1 MKQFRNYQSVI
12 TKQIWVQSPT
22 QRHNTVCSLPNCY
35 SNCHIACGL
44 GFTLEPKDL
53 LPCTAM
59 RGVSCKECGHSH
71 LDHRHYNSQW
81 KQEDHTQTT
90 VDKDAETK
98 YRAAERNNTLQE
110 RMLADLKSA
119 IASLDVDME
128 ESLAIVGILTEAYA
142 KLSLSGSFAGQ
153 VRKSVRLLETNLQ
166 AMRSN
171 QADPKSVE
179 AVERSLVSMKAKLKL
194 VEEAKVKTKEQ
205 IGRPGWLSR
214 MRATL
219 MGYKQ
224 PLVLTVKA

>member
-12 TKQIWVQSPT
+12 TKQVWVQSPT
-22 QRHNTVCSLPNCY
+22 QRHNTVCSLPDCY
-35 SNCHIACGL
+35 SNCHISCSL

-53 LPCTAM
+53 LACAAM
-59 RGVSCKECGHSH
+59 AGYESCQKCGHSY

-81 KQEDHTQTT
+81 KQEDDTQTT
-90 VDKDAETK
+90 IDKDAEK
-98 YRAAERNNTLQE
+98 KHREAERNNTLQE

-119 IASLDVDME
+119 IVSLDVDME
-128 ESLAIVGILTEAYA
+128 ESLGRVGLLTEAYA
-142 KLSLSGSFAGQ
+142 KLSLSGCFAGQ

-166 AMRSN
+166 AMQSN

-179 AVERSLVSMKAKLKL
+179 AVERSLENMKAKLKL
-194 VEEAKVKTKEQ
+194 VQEAKVKTKEQ

-214 MRATL
+214 MRVAM

-224 PLVLTVKA
+224 PLVLMG